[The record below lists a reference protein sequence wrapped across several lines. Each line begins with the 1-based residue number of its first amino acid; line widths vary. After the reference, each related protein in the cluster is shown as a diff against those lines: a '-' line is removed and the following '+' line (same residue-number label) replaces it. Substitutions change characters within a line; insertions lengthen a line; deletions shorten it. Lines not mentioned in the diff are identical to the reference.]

1 MILFIKISPEREEAL
16 LAVYSSIKYAIN
28 KTISDVADK
37 IIIERAIYV
46 TDKDLEESYEQYK
59 LCGCGPNR
67 KRIVSQ
73 ATKDKISKTLKEKYK
88 GEHYPLFKETKALI
102 GLIHK
107 GKVLSQETKDAI
119 GKGNRGQK
127 RTEKQRENI
136 GKAHKGLK
144 YKKRV
149 QK

>member
-1 MILFIKISPEREEAL
+1 MFLIIDITKERKEAL
-16 LAVYSSIKYAIN
+16 LAVYSSIKYAID

-37 IIIERAIYV
+37 IILDRAIYV
-46 TDKDLEESYEQYK
+46 TDKGLEESYEQHK

-88 GEHYPLFKETKALI
+88 GKHYPLFEETKALI
-102 GLIHK
+102 GLRNK

-127 RTEKQRENI
+127 RTPEQRKNI
-136 GKAHKGLK
+136 SNGKKG
-144 YKKRV
+144 KKRKTKV
-149 QK
+149 N